1 MLKKIT
7 GIQIDLFVPM
17 NVNFFYSRNLDERLA
32 LVNSEGE
39 FISKIK
45 YYGFLVNL
53 YVVENEL
60 VEVFYNI
67 HSKTIEEV
75 ELLDPAEPRLKLYV
89 AGVDISGLFKSS

>member
-1 MLKKIT
+1 
-7 GIQIDLFVPM
+7 M
-17 NVNFFYSRNLDERLA
+17 NTNLFYSRSLHERIE

-67 HSKTIEEV
+67 HSNAIEEV
-75 ELLDPAEPRLKLYV
+75 ELLDPAEPRLRLYV
-89 AGVDISGLFKSS
+89 AGVDISGAFKP